1 VIDPSSIAGAEGKAM
16 NPELP
21 HTVIAYDAGTGK
33 ELFTEV
39 NRQSQLQDVADTR
52 PRAKGSTIIHNEK
65 SFEVV
70 SERED
75 STGSVVKV
83 NERKVAT

>member
-1 VIDPSSIAGAEGKAM
+1 M
-16 NPELP
+16 NPKLP

-75 STGSVVKV
+75 STEIVVKINV
-83 NERKVAT
+83 RKVAT